1 MSFSASAHFAEPPV
15 LPVKM
20 EPRVKWIVRILNASN
35 RRSNNVSLAAKRLVA
50 ARAARSLGWLA
61 MSPGPSSVT
70 STDRLVPVRDGRIA
84 VRLYRPSQSGEVS
97 QTGSLPLHV
106 FFHGGGWCSGSIDER
121 DPRCRV
127 IAAGAA
133 CVVASVSYRLAPENT
148 YPTAPEDCYAA
159 LCWLVKHA
167 SELQIDPDRV
177 SVGGE
182 SAGGNLAAVVCL
194 MARDRSG
201 PVLRYQWLDVP
212 ATDLTLSQP
221 SMRSTP
227 SGYLLDYDSMVVS
240 RDRYLPDPE
249 RQALEAYASPLHADD
264 LSGLPPAM
272 ILTCGCDPLRDEGR
286 AYATRLT
293 AAGVEVQHVHLEGHV
308 HLSFAFTRLL
318 PSARSYERLAVGALA
333 EALDGPAAL

>member
-1 MSFSASAHFAEPPV
+1 
-15 LPVKM
+15 M
-20 EPRVKWIVRILNASN
+20 ERRVKWIVRILNASN
-35 RRSNNVSLAAKRLVA
+35 RRSKDLSLIAKRLVA
-50 ARAARSLGWLA
+50 AQAARSLGWVA
-61 MSPGPSSVT
+61 MPPGPSSVT
-70 STDRLVPVRDGRIA
+70 STDQLVPVRDGRIV
-84 VRLYRPSQSGEVS
+84 VRLYRPSPPGDAGQRR
-97 QTGSLPLHV
+97 SLPLHV
-106 FFHGGGWCSGSIDER
+106 FFHGGGWCGGTVDER

-133 CVVASVSYRLAPENT
+133 CVVASVGYRLAPENT

-159 LCWLVKHA
+159 LCWLVDHA

-201 PVLRYQWLDVP
+201 PLLRYQWLDVP

-227 SGYLLDYDSMVVS
+227 PGYLLDYDSMVTS

-249 RQALEAYASPLHADD
+249 RQALEAYASPLHCDD

-286 AYATRLT
+286 AYATRLA

-308 HLSFAFTRLL
+308 HSSFAFTRLL
-318 PSARSYERLAVGALA
+318 PSARSYERQAVGALA
-333 EALDGPAAL
+333 EALGRPPAR